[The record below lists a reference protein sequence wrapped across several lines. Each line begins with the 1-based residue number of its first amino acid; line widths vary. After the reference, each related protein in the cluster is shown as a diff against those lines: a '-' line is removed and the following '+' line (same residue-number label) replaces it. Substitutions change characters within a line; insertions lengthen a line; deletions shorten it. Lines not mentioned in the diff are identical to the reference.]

1 MKKRIFRIV
10 AIIIVLAT
18 LFTSSAYA
26 EVQPMRNSKYIDS
39 YCAYLYSDKANYVQV
54 WFEVNANIASNQVG
68 VTQIILQKSSDLE
81 SWTPVKTFYSS
92 AYPNMLA
99 SNAYLNVSHVDSI
112 VTGGYYYR
120 AGVNIYVENG
130 GSDSRFITTDPI
142 FVKAS

>member
-54 WFEVNANIASNQVG
+54 WFEVNANTASNQVG

-112 VTGGYYYR
+112 VTGGYDYR
-120 AGVNIYVENG
+120 AGGNIYVENG
-130 GSDSRFITTDPI
+130 GLDSRFITTDPI

>member
-1 MKKRIFRIV
+1 M
-10 AIIIVLAT
+10 
-18 LFTSSAYA
+18 
-26 EVQPMRNSKYIDS
+26 QPLRNSKYIDS

-54 WFEVNANIASNQVG
+54 WFEVNANTASNQVG

>member
-1 MKKRIFRIV
+1 MKKRTLRIV
-10 AIIIVLAT
+10 AIVIVLAT

-26 EVQPMRNSKYIDS
+26 EVQPLRNSKYIDS

-54 WFEVNANIASNQVG
+54 WFEVNANTASNQVG

-92 AYPNMLA
+92 AYPHMLA
-99 SNAYLNVSHVDSI
+99 RNAYLNVSHVDSI

>member
-1 MKKRIFRIV
+1 MKKRIIRIV
-10 AIIIVLAT
+10 AIVIVLAT

-26 EVQPMRNSKYIDS
+26 EVQPQRNSKYIDS

-54 WFEVNANIASNQVG
+54 WFEVNANTASNQVG

-99 SNAYLNVSHVDSI
+99 SDAYLNVSHVDSI